1 MTKKLKWND
10 VVLSK
15 SIGISPP
22 ELTQGI
28 KKPYKNDKGIIVN
41 TKFYDKLNEGFLIYV
56 KIQNG
61 DVGRVR
67 VVENKE
73 LKILCACMKLNRKAY
88 TFLQYSG
95 VKKVGDLLEE
105 NTTLEKNWLKVKDLV

>member
-10 VVLSK
+10 AVLSGL
-15 SIGISPP
+15 IGISPP
-22 ELTQGI
+22 ELNQGI
-28 KKPYKNDKGIIVN
+28 KKPYE
-41 TKFYDKLNEGFLIYV
+41 KFYNKLNEGFLIYV

-61 DVGRVR
+61 DSGRVR

-105 NTTLEKNWLKVKDLV
+105 NTTLEKNWLKVKDLA